1 MAEILIVED
10 DNAINAMLREA
21 LTRKGYAV
29 TAAYSGTEALLH
41 LRERK
46 FDLVVLDLMLPGM
59 SGEEVL
65 REMRTRTQS
74 PVIVL
79 SARDELDSK
88 VELLTLGADDYMTKP
103 FAIAELEARIQAR
116 LRHPLAEEKT
126 ELTYK
131 DLCLNRENKK
141 VTVGGATVPL
151 TGREY
156 RILELFL
163 KHPEKV
169 FTKNEIY
176 QCVWED
182 YYMGEDKT
190 INVHISNIRQKI
202 KKAGG
207 GEYIETVWGIGF
219 RLAEK

>member
-1 MAEILIVED
+1 MEDILIVED
-10 DNAINAMLREA
+10 DNTINAMLREA
-21 LTRKGYAV
+21 LIKKGYTV
-29 TAAYSGTEALLH
+29 TAAYSGTEAMIH

-65 REMRTRTQS
+65 REMRKKTQS

-116 LRHPLAEEKT
+116 LRHPLTAEKT
-126 ELTYK
+126 ELVYK

-141 VTVGGATVPL
+141 VTLGGMAVPL

-163 KHPEKV
+163 EHPEKV

-176 QCVWED
+176 RCAWED

-219 RLAEK
+219 RLVEK

>member
-10 DNAINAMLREA
+10 DNNINAMLREA
-21 LTRKGYAV
+21 LGRKGYSV
-29 TAAYSGTEALLH
+29 TGAYSGTEALLH

-46 FDLVVLDLMLPGM
+46 FDLIVLDLMLPGL

-65 REMRTRTQS
+65 REIRKKTLS

-79 SARDELDSK
+79 SAKDELDSK

-103 FAIAELEARIQAR
+103 FAIAELEARIHAR
-116 LRHPLAEEKT
+116 LRHPPAAEKT

-131 DLCLNRENKK
+131 DLCMNREKKK
-141 VTVGGATVPL
+141 VTLGDRAVPL

-163 KHPEKV
+163 EHPEKV
-169 FTKNEIY
+169 YTKNEIY
-176 QCVWED
+176 QCAWED

-207 GEYIETVWGIGF
+207 GDYIETVWGIGF
-219 RLAEK
+219 RLAEE